1 MISLFYLDSIEA
13 GECQVHNRPDYLS
26 LASDKN
32 DETSGRITVSDFT
45 NNLATLLGLSSDQV
59 EKSSWKKMLNFYLNK

>member
-26 LASDKN
+26 LASNNN
-32 DETSGRITVSDFT
+32 DETSDRITVSDFT

-59 EKSSWKKMLNFYLNK
+59 EKKFLEENVKFLFK